1 MSFKQ
6 AYLFYLTCA
15 ATISFGFSFL
25 VLYLTCAATISFGFS
40 FLVLYLAVNS

>member
-25 VLYLTCAATISFGFS
+25 VLC
-40 FLVLYLAVNS
+40 LAVNS

>member
-25 VLYLTCAATISFGFS
+25 VLYLAI
-40 FLVLYLAVNS
+40 NS